1 MHNLT
6 KLSTGGDK
14 MNWVQHES
22 KWKGNEAY
30 LKIAP
35 LLDGQIKDIYIIEGL
50 KSWFTKTEKITVM
63 QRLDVWSK
71 RLARWSKIISYY
83 KRQALYTF
91 VMEEGRGGVSR
102 AARYLEI
109 TRQRAHTM
117 YQQAEQER
125 LTQFT
130 PKEFLD

>member
-6 KLSTGGDK
+6 KLSTGPLGEEEFD
-14 MNWVQHES
+14 N

-30 LKIAP
+30 LKISP
-35 LLDGQIKDIYIIEGL
+35 VLDHTKDIYFIEGL
-50 KSWFTKTEKITVM
+50 KSWFAKTNKLTVM
-63 QRLDVWSK
+63 QRLDIWSK
-71 RLARWSKIISYY
+71 RLERWSKIISYY
-83 KRQALYTF
+83 KRQALYSY
-91 VMEEGRGGVSR
+91 VMEEGRGGVSS